1 MLKYDKKSMVIVPIE
16 PDNNMVGTGQWSNQ
30 ADSSPLGS
38 EAAIKCY
45 KRMLSERPYIQP
57 VVALSDVQ
65 VLVDAL
71 EHAREVTEL
80 LCQTDIENW
89 KSKSDMKV
97 EMWCDLRKYVQALKT
112 FEELTK

>member
-57 VVALSDVQ
+57 VIALSDVH

-71 EHAREVTEL
+71 KWYSSEKYWACDVL
-80 LCQTDIENW
+80 LHETGE
-89 KSKSDMKV
+89 KPFKV
-97 EMWCDLRKYVQALKT
+97 AQEALKT
-112 FEELTK
+112 FTDIVGE